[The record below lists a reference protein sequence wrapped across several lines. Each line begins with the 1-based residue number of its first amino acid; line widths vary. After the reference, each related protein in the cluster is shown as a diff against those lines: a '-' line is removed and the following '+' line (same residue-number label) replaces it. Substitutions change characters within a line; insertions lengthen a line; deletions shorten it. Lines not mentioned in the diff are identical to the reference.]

1 MYLSPMMAIV
11 TNIDEDH
18 LETYDGNF
26 QRLKSV
32 FVDFLHQVPFY
43 GRAII
48 CIDDPGAKSILPEI
62 SKPTIT
68 YGLSEEA
75 DIRAVNVR
83 QNGWQT
89 RFDVVREQGEHI
101 EISLNLPG
109 NHNVLNA
116 LAAITVAIE
125 LGVDS
130 RQIQKALTEFR
141 GIGRRL
147 QINGEKIP
155 IKRGHVLLVDDYGHH
170 PREISATLQAVKA
183 AWPTRR
189 LVLVFQPHRFTRTR
203 DLFDDFVQCLS
214 DVDRL
219 LLLDIYSAG
228 EQPIQGADSKALA
241 RAIRNRGQVDPVF
254 VSNQEQL
261 HEILSPVLEDNDVV
275 LTMGAGSIG
284 QIAADLPEQLRQKQ
298 PPVLGVIH

>member
-1 MYLSPMMAIV
+1 MYLSPMMAVV

-18 LETYDGNF
+18 LETYGGDY

-32 FVDFLHQVPFY
+32 FLDFLHQVPFY
-43 GRAII
+43 GRAIV
-48 CIDDPGAKSILPEI
+48 CVDDPGAKSILAEI
-62 SKPTIT
+62 SKPIIT

-75 DIRAVNVR
+75 DIRAVNVQ

-89 RFDVVREQGEHI
+89 QFDVVRGQNERI
-101 EISLNLPG
+101 EIRLNLPG

-116 LAAITVAIE
+116 LAAIAVAIE

-130 RQIQKALTEFR
+130 KDIQTALAEFR

-155 IKRGHVLLVDDYGHH
+155 VHQGHVLLVDDYGHH

-254 VSNQEQL
+254 VSDQEHL
-261 HEILSPVLEDNDVV
+261 HEILPPLLEDNDVV

-284 QIAADLPEQLRQKQ
+284 QIASALPEQLSQQQ
-298 PPVLGVIH
+298 PPVLGVIR